1 MEKEARH
8 NIEALL
14 TGGMEYLPLIVTEDD
29 GKVIWNGEIIDIFKK
44 DELINKNISDNFPN
58 INIDI
63 IKSNKEKYICERL
76 IYKGK
81 VFNAQITTTKDKSK
95 KYFIFNLQDITNIY
109 KKSKLESV
117 FLIEIDNLN
126 EALETT
132 EENNRPLVGAEVE
145 RFIKLYA
152 HKLKAMIRKYDTNK
166 YVLTVQESWLNKEIK
181 NKFKVLKEIS
191 EIDKGNKLELTISIG
206 IGTGGN
212 TPLDNSNFATAAM
225 ELALGRGGDQ
235 VVIKDN
241 ENIKFFGGNTKELE
255 KRTRV
260 RARVVSS
267 ALKGLVKESDNVFI
281 IGHMNPDMDCFGAAV
296 ALSSIIKELGKECN
310 IILKDDIKSIE
321 YFLNK
326 LNKIDE
332 YKNRIISLEEANKR
346 LNNDTLVIVV
356 DVHNKSYV
364 SDLNILNK
372 AKKKVIIDH
381 HRRSPDIIEGALLTY
396 IEVYAS
402 STAEMITEMIQY
414 IVDKPNLPQIEA
426 EGLLAGI
433 VMDTKGFS
441 FKTGVRTFE
450 AASFLRE
457 QGAETIEVKKMF
469 TDTLEDYLLIAEI
482 IKSAEVEDKI
492 AIAVCP
498 RNNAD
503 TVIIAKA
510 ADELINISGI
520 KVSFVLER
528 LNGDILIS
536 GRSIGDTNVQ
546 IVLESL
552 GGGGHMN
559 IAGARVSN
567 GIMEEVI
574 VQLKEAIK
582 KYIRIGE

>member
-1 MEKEARH
+1 MKKG
-8 NIEALL
+8 EALL
-14 TGGMEYLPLIVTEDD
+14 TEGMEYLPLIVTEDD
-29 GKVIWNGEIIDIFKK
+29 GKVVCNGEIINIFKVN
-44 DELINKNISDNFPN
+44 ELVDKNIRDSFPN
-58 INIDI
+58 INIDK
-63 IKSNKEKYICERL
+63 IKENKERYINEIL
-76 IYKGK
+76 TYKGK
-81 VFNAQITTTKDKSK
+81 IFNAQITTTKNKSK
-95 KYFIFNLQDITNIY
+95 SYFIFNLQDITKVYENN
-109 KKSKLESV
+109 KPESI
-117 FLIEIDNLN
+117 FLIEIDNLY
-126 EALETT
+126 EALDTT
-132 EENNRPLVGAEVE
+132 EENNRPLVAAEVE
-145 RFIKLYA
+145 RFINLYS

-166 YVLTVQESWLNKEIK
+166 YVLTVQEFWLNEEIK
-181 NKFKVLKEIS
+181 NKFKVLKEVS
-191 EIDKGNKLELTISIG
+191 EIEKGNKLELTISIG
-206 IGTGGN
+206 IGTGGT
-212 TPLDNSNFATAAM
+212 TPLENSNFATAAM

-235 VVIKDN
+235 VVIKNNDK
-241 ENIKFFGGNTKELE
+241 IKFFGGNTKELE

-267 ALKGLVKESDNVFI
+267 ALKSLLKESDNVFI
-281 IGHMNPDMDCFGAAV
+281 IGHMSPDMDCFGSSV
-296 ALSSIIKELGKECN
+296 ALSSIIKGFGKECN
-310 IILKDDIKSIE
+310 IILKDDTKSIE

-326 LNKIDE
+326 LNKIDD

-346 LNNDTLVIVV
+346 LSDDTLVIVV

-364 SDLNILNK
+364 SDLNILNR

-381 HRRSPDIIEGALLTY
+381 HRRSPDMIEGALLTY

-414 IVDKPNLPQIEA
+414 IVEKPNLPQIEA

-433 VMDTKGFS
+433 VMDTKSFS

-457 QGAETIEVKKMF
+457 QGAETIEIKKMF

-482 IKSAEVEDKI
+482 IKSAEVEDKV

-498 RNNAD
+498 RKDAD

-520 KVSFVLER
+520 KASFVLER

-536 GRSIGDTNVQ
+536 GRSIGDINVQ
-546 IVLESL
+546 IVLETL